1 MTNIQCLHD
10 ELQGLGLLSLKEV
23 SAFHESGKGFWPDKD
38 AFLKK
43 HLLRLAWTFIVVLVL
58 FIWLFTYGRI
68 RLEKEMVFDA
78 AISDSQNTAAIVALN
93 LQQILN
99 RAELYAKISVTY
111 LENGRMPTSVL
122 IPGLTGDSTYL
133 RLAIFDLS
141 GELRFS
147 SSSRRR
153 EPEMEPVIRDLLAM
167 KPEHRPNMVVGKAGE
182 GASAWRMP
190 IGLPIYSGKG
200 QPVGFFAAIVDLG
213 YFLKLYSE
221 IDMGETGS
229 LGAFDDRGTLLA
241 ELTRMGLNAGP
252 QFASAVYGR
261 FIASPANSGA
271 IHPMMVDKNLSSIGA
286 FRAAGD
292 YPFVITVIRNAKSV
306 LGTFYQR
313 RSDYLIQALI
323 ASVMVVIMLSGL
335 VSLIRRQQGLL
346 ETLTESEVEKEKLI
360 EALEN
365 EKTRAYQLASYD
377 YLTGIPNRMLFHE
390 LAQAELSRAKRSRN
404 TYAILF
410 LDLNKF
416 KLVND
421 TLGHSVG
428 DLLLK
433 SVAQRLRQSIRA
445 YDIVS
450 RLGGDEFV
458 ILLSEMR
465 SEQQIADIARK
476 VIRTINEPY
485 KDLEGH
491 DIEISTSIGIAVF
504 PRDGATIDTLL
515 LHADAAMYRAKSK
528 GAGKYSFYD
537 ASLSYTTDRHI
548 ELLGRFRFAMQH
560 DEFCLH
566 FQPKIDLDRMQIC
579 GLEAL
584 IRWNHPQHGLLAP
597 GEFISLAEHN
607 DLIVPL
613 GEWIIN
619 AAVMQIASWR
629 SRGVDVP
636 PVAINISAKQ
646 LRDEAILDTFSRAL
660 RKHAVPPHLIEI
672 EITESCLIEDVDLT
686 RSLLERLRASGIRM
700 AIDDYGTGFS
710 GLSSLKQLP
719 VYAVKID
726 KSFVKDLR
734 NDVNDAAIVGYT
746 ISLAH
751 NLGLL
756 VVAEGVETKEQAVYL
771 KAAGC
776 DQVQGYYFQRP
787 LPAQDIPLLLKNG
800 VTGLDKVV
808 PAMKDD
814 VPSHEI
820 V

>member
-1 MTNIQCLHD
+1 
-10 ELQGLGLLSLKEV
+10 
-23 SAFHESGKGFWPDKD
+23 
-38 AFLKK
+38 
-43 HLLRLAWTFIVVLVL
+43 
-58 FIWLFTYGRI
+58 
-68 RLEKEMVFDA
+68 
-78 AISDSQNTAAIVALN
+78 
-93 LQQILN
+93 
-99 RAELYAKISVTY
+99 
-111 LENGRMPTSVL
+111 
-122 IPGLTGDSTYL
+122 
-133 RLAIFDLS
+133 
-141 GELRFS
+141 
-147 SSSRRR
+147 
-153 EPEMEPVIRDLLAM
+153 
-167 KPEHRPNMVVGKAGE
+167 
-182 GASAWRMP
+182 MP
-190 IGLPIYSGKG
+190 IGLPIYSGRG
-200 QPVGFFAAIVDLG
+200 QPIGFFAAIVDLG
-213 YFLKLYSE
+213 YFLQLYSK

-229 LGAFDDRGTLLA
+229 LGVFNDRGTLLA
-241 ELTRMGLNAGP
+241 ELSRMGLNAGP

-261 FIASPANSGA
+261 FIAGPANSGA
-271 IHPMMVDKNLSSIGA
+271 IHPVMVDKNLGGIGA
-286 FRAAGD
+286 FHAAGD
-292 YPFVITVIRNAKSV
+292 YPFVVTVIRNANNV
-306 LGTFYQR
+306 LGTFHER
-313 RSDYLIQALI
+313 RSDYLIRALI
-323 ASVMVVIMLSGL
+323 ASAMVVIMLSGL

-346 ETLTESEVEKEKLI
+346 ETLTESENEKEKLI

-476 VIRTINEPY
+476 VITTINEPY

-491 DIEISTSIGIAVF
+491 DVEISTSIGIALF

-515 LHADAAMYRAKSK
+515 LHADAAMYQAKSK

-548 ELLGRFRFAMQH
+548 ELLGRFRYAMQH

-584 IRWNHPQHGLLAP
+584 IRWHHPQHGLLAP

-619 AAVMQIASWR
+619 AAVAQIASWR
-629 SRGVDVP
+629 SRGVNVP

-646 LRDEAILDTFSRAL
+646 LRDESILETFSRAL
-660 RKHAVPPHLIEI
+660 QKHAVPPHLIEI
-672 EITESCLIEDVDLT
+672 EITESCLIEDIDLT
-686 RSLLERLRASGIRM
+686 RSLLERLRASGIKM

-787 LPAQDIPLLLKNG
+787 LPAPDIPLLLKNG
-800 VTGLDKVV
+800 VTGLEKVV
-808 PAMKDD
+808 PVMKND
-814 VPSHEI
+814 VPSHET